1 MKIKFE
7 FSSEIF
13 GPSYNMQIS
22 WKLFLL
28 QGVYAPNMRSSLDE
42 LSFKMKHA
50 AFQDALTA
58 FSK

>member
-28 QGVYAPNMRSSLDE
+28 QGVYTLIMRTHLDRPSSM
-42 LSFKMKHA
+42 MKHA

>member
-28 QGVYAPNMRSSLDE
+28 QGVYTLNMLSPLKE
-42 LSFKMKHA
+42 LPFKMKHA
-50 AFQDALTA
+50 VFQDALTA